1 LPRRYGKPIKRLKA
15 LRIAS
20 ILFKTSPVQKST
32 MDSQAITTLDWTAQ
46 GQLSPDNVAV
56 EKVLERITKIRRDIK
71 SLTSVEINDLVRHKS
86 REIAQLQDW
95 HDSGVLSTDEEL
107 KNLTDAIDEVVNEI
121 VDLLTLV
128 PADTN
133 KPAVSV

>member
-1 LPRRYGKPIKRLKA
+1 
-15 LRIAS
+15 
-20 ILFKTSPVQKST
+20 

-46 GQLSPDNVAV
+46 GQLSHDNPAI
-56 EKVLERITKIRRDIK
+56 KQVLERITQRRAVIDC
-71 SLTSVEINDLVRHKS
+71 LTSVQINNLVQQKS

-95 HDSGVLSTDEEL
+95 HDSGVLSTAEEL

-133 KPAVSV
+133 KPAVGV

>member
-1 LPRRYGKPIKRLKA
+1 
-15 LRIAS
+15 
-20 ILFKTSPVQKST
+20 

-46 GQLSPDNVAV
+46 GQLSQDNPAI
-56 EKVLERITKIRRDIK
+56 KQVLERITQRRAVIDC
-71 SLTSVEINDLVRHKS
+71 LTSVEINDLVQQKS

>member
-1 LPRRYGKPIKRLKA
+1 
-15 LRIAS
+15 
-20 ILFKTSPVQKST
+20 

-46 GQLSPDNVAV
+46 GQLSPDNPAI
-56 EKVLERITKIRRDIK
+56 KQVLERITQRKTL
-71 SLTSVEINDLVRHKS
+71 SNNLTSVQINDLVQHKS

-133 KPAVSV
+133 KPQIGV